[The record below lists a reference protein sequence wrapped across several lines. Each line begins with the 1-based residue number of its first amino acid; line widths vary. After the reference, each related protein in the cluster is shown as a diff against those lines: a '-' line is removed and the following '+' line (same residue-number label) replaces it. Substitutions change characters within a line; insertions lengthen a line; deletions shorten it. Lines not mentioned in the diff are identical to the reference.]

1 MIGPYKIKEP
11 LRSKT
16 GYLSAEQYTTRD
28 VNGKIKYDGLV
39 VLRDKDGK
47 ETHVC
52 SSCVPLTEENAWRF
66 ADAAFHSRES
76 FELAKKNTRE
86 AE

>member
-16 GYLSAEQYTTRD
+16 GYVSAEQYTTRD
-28 VNGKIKYDGLV
+28 VNGKVKYDGLV
-39 VLRDKDGK
+39 VLRDIDGK

-52 SSCVPLTEENAWRF
+52 SSCVPLTEENAWIF
-66 ADAAFHSRES
+66 ADRAYHGDAAIA
-76 FELAKKNTRE
+76 LARRNTGAKE
-86 AE
+86 